1 MSENKESQVILFPDY
16 QALKQEVEK
25 LRTEVSML
33 LQEKD
38 ELRYTICKNIE
49 MEYMLKIGGLEYRAY
64 QAQCEVKRLKRKMEM
79 LQAAVN
85 RQEKADLTK
94 IEKQL
99 DQEFAQYQRNLDE
112 QMRKMNEALKR
123 KDARMLSKEETK
135 ELKKLYHSIV
145 KALHPDLNPDITD
158 TQKQLFENAVN
169 AYKSGDLEALRAIYL
184 MVGEPV
190 DTSAGEGAPK
200 ADAIKALTKEKDRLT
215 KCLQSLQEDIAEIK
229 SKYPYTM
236 KEILED
242 EEKTEAKKEELNRIL
257 KKYEEMAENYRLR
270 IDQLIRQI

>member
-1 MSENKESQVILFPDY
+1 MSENKESPVILFPDY

-158 TQKQLFENAVN
+158 TQRQLFENAVN
-169 AYKSGDLEALRAIYL
+169 AYKSGDLEALRAIHL
-184 MVGEPV
+184 MAGEPV
-190 DTSAGEGAPK
+190 DTSVGEGAPK
-200 ADAIKALTKEKDRLT
+200 ADAIKALTKEKERLT

-270 IDQLIRQI
+270 IDQLIRQM